1 LGKTENFSLSLG
13 FNSDRGF
20 IWGFCCRITDLYAFY
35 AFAGVEVK
43 NGKPLHLDPGLDRLV
58 HISQVLLNLQ
68 A

>member
-1 LGKTENFSLSLG
+1 
-13 FNSDRGF
+13 
-20 IWGFCCRITDLYAFY
+20 LYAFY